1 MNKNEFTKS
10 ELVIIIGSR
19 IENKRW
25 VMFHCPKCHHAAHAR
40 TSRYLTENTKERYHQ
55 CQNINCSCTF
65 MTMET
70 IERFIVTPGSIDP
83 VPPHPTVGGQR
94 PLWL

>member
-1 MNKNEFTKS
+1 MYGRAQALCQPGETDRR
-10 ELVIIIGSR
+10 LVPFAVTDALDVIQNIAL
-19 IENKRW
+19 IE
-25 VMFHCPKCHHAAHAR
+25 
-40 TSRYLTENTKERYHQ
+40 YHQ

-70 IERFIVTPGSIDP
+70 IERFIVTPGAIDP
-83 VPPHPTVGGQR
+83 APPHPTVGGQR

>member
-1 MNKNEFTKS
+1 
-10 ELVIIIGSR
+10 
-19 IENKRW
+19 
-25 VMFHCPKCHHAAHAR
+25 
-40 TSRYLTENTKERYHQ
+40 Q

-70 IERFIVTPGSIDP
+70 LERFIVTPGATDP
-83 VPPHPTVGGQR
+83 APPHPTVSGQR